1 MQAEHEAGRAVHGP
15 AAGAS
20 ARAFSMAVL
29 AAAVIAAWLPGGAH
43 AFAIEK
49 WEAGTCTNSECNDGT
64 PSEFYTQAAGH
75 PDFGITDFRFKA
87 RKAGSV
93 LHEWQEPEGHVKDV
107 RVDLP
112 AGLAVNP
119 EATKALC
126 TPEELESDKKECPAS
141 SQIGVDEATG
151 TAEVALGVK
160 QTVEEEFP
168 VYNMVRNPGEPS
180 RFGVEVNSPKLELL
194 ALLGIK
200 LQGHIYLEG
209 GISWEPEPEASEASG
224 AEYGGVTSGDYH
236 EYFRIRDIATQPE
249 VIESRLVFW
258 GIPQEHQK
266 APTEPPTAFI
276 TLPSTCA
283 GVQETRLHVDSW
295 EEPGHYLAKENSTP
309 VTETGCSELAFSPAV
324 ALTAETGQSDQPDG
338 LTAALHVP
346 QLTSEP
352 SKPNS
357 PDVQSAQVTLPE
369 GLTLNP
375 SAANGLQACSDA
387 QYAQGSCPSASRVGS
402 ASVNAPGVPD
412 GSLTGGVYVGA
423 PEAGQDPGSG
433 GMYRL
438 FVLVESAKAPG
449 AEGPGG
455 EYGIGV
461 RVEGRVAANPLSG
474 RLTASF
480 SGLPEVPFEDFVLHF
495 NGGPRAPLANPLGCG
510 PAAPAGSIQP
520 YGGAATAPSAQGFTV
535 SGCASPLPFSLAQS
549 ITAQS
554 TQAGAFSP
562 FTFALSRGD
571 GQQYPSRITTTL
583 PPGLVGAIP
592 SVPLCDEAQAN
603 AGTCGVASQV
613 GTVTVAAGAGSEPY
627 TFTGQAYLSGPYE
640 GAPYGLSVVVPAL
653 AGPYDLGEVVV
664 RAGIA
669 IGLYSGRVIVAS
681 SLPTVVGGVPL
692 RLKSLGVDVDRAHFA
707 SNPTNCAPLSFETLL
722 GSTMGASDTLSSPFQ
737 ATGCGALA
745 FKPKLTVST
754 GAKTSKP
761 NGASLEVE
769 LTEPAHE
776 ANIRE
781 LQMQLPEQLVAR
793 FSTIQKACTA
803 AAFEAGPP
811 PGACESTARVG
822 AATVTTPV
830 LPGSLTGTA
839 WLVSH
844 GSEAFPDLDLV
855 LKGEDVE
862 VVLVGHTHIAH
873 SSITTSTFEEL
884 PDVPI
889 SKVTLS
895 LPEGPN
901 SALAAGTGRVCATN
915 PVAPTTIIAQ
925 NGAKI
930 VQDTKV
936 AVSGCSVVLLSHR
949 LRGHLLILR
958 MWAPEAGRV
967 SVSAHGARA
976 VRFRARKAGVFK
988 ISVPIAST
996 AMAALRAGHGR
1007 LMLRIAFTPRSG
1019 SNRSALKLSLR

>member
-1 MQAEHEAGRAVHGP
+1 MEMLSAVGRAVQRR
-15 AAGAS
+15 AGAS
-20 ARAFSMAVL
+20 MRTFSMAML
-29 AAAVIAAWLPGGAH
+29 AAVVALVWLPGDAH

-49 WEAGTCTNSECNDGT
+49 WEAGTCTSSACTDGT

-75 PDFGITDFRFKA
+75 PDFGITDFRFTT
-87 RKAGSV
+87 RTAGTR
-93 LHEWQEPEGHVKDV
+93 LHEWKEPEGHVKDV

-119 EATKALC
+119 EATRALC
-126 TPEELESDKKECPAS
+126 TSEELESDKKECPAS

-151 TAEVALGVK
+151 TAEVALGIK

-194 ALLGIK
+194 ALAGIK

-209 GISWEPEPEASEASG
+209 GISWSPEPEASEASG
-224 AEYGGVTSGDYH
+224 LEYGGVASGDYH
-236 EYFRIRDIATQPE
+236 EYFKIRNIATQPE

-258 GIPQEHQK
+258 GVPQEHQT

-309 VTETGCSELAFSPAV
+309 VTETGCSELAFSPSV
-324 ALTAETGQSDQPDG
+324 ALTAESSQSDRPDG
-338 LTAALHVP
+338 LTAGLHVP

-352 SKPNS
+352 SVPNS

-375 SAANGLQACSDA
+375 AAADGLQACSDA
-387 QYAQGSCPSASRVGS
+387 QYAQGSCPSASQVGS
-402 ASVNAPGVPD
+402 ASLDAPGVPD

-423 PEAGQDPGSG
+423 PEPGQGPASG

-438 FVLVESAKAPG
+438 FVLVESPKAPG

-455 EYGIGV
+455 EYGVGV
-461 RVEGRVAANPLSG
+461 RAEGRVAANPSSG
-474 RLTASF
+474 RLTATF
-480 SGLPEVPFEDFVLHF
+480 SGLPQVPFEDFTLHF
-495 NGGPRAPLANPLGCG
+495 HGGPRAPLANPLSCG
-510 PAAPAGSIQP
+510 AAVPTGSIQP

-535 SGCASPLPFSLAQS
+535 SGCASPLPFSLVQS
-549 ITAQS
+549 VMPQS

-562 FTFALSRGD
+562 FTFALARSD
-571 GQQYPSRITTTL
+571 GQQYLSRITTTL

-592 SVPLCDEAQAN
+592 SVPLCDEAAAD
-603 AGTCGVASQV
+603 AGTCGAASQI
-613 GTVTVAAGAGSEPY
+613 GTVSVVAGAGSEPY
-627 TFTGQAYLSGPYE
+627 TFSGQAYLTGPYE
-640 GAPYGLSVVVPAL
+640 GAPYGLSVVVPAI

-669 IGLYSGRVIVAS
+669 VGMYSGRVIVAS

-692 RLKSLGVDVDRAHFA
+692 RLKSLSVAVDRPQFA
-707 SNPTNCAPLSFETLL
+707 SNPTGCAPLSAETLL
-722 GSTMGASDTLSSPFQ
+722 GSTMGASATLSSPFQ
-737 ATGCGALA
+737 ATGCSALA

-754 GAKTSKP
+754 TANTSKP
-761 NGASLEVE
+761 NGASLDVE
-769 LTEPAHE
+769 LTQPAHE

-781 LQMQLPEQLVAR
+781 LQTQLPEQLVAR

-803 AAFEAGPP
+803 AAFETGPP
-811 PGACESTARVG
+811 PGACEPTARVG
-822 AATVTTPV
+822 SATVSTPV
-830 LPGSLTGTA
+830 LPGRLTGTA

-855 LKGEDVE
+855 LKGDNVE
-862 VVLVGHTHIAH
+862 VVLVGHTHIAR
-873 SSITTSTFEEL
+873 SSVTTSTFEEL

-889 SKVTLS
+889 SKVSLS

-925 NGAKI
+925 DGAKI
-930 VQDTKV
+930 VQQTKV
-936 AVSGCSVVLLSHR
+936 AVSGCSLVLLSHA
-949 LRGHLLILR
+949 LRGHRLILR
-958 MWAPEAGRV
+958 VWAPEAGRV
-967 SVSAHGARA
+967 SASAPGVRA
-976 VRFRARKAGVFK
+976 VAFRVRKAGAVKFT
-988 ISVPIAST
+988 VPIAPT
-996 AMAALRAGHGR
+996 AMAALRGGHAR
-1007 LMLRIAFTPRSG
+1007 LALRIAFTPHTGR
-1019 SNRSALKLSLR
+1019 NRSALKLALR